1 MEELEKSLI
10 LFYKSENGFDIIK
23 LYKEMQEANFYFTK
37 KFEKNLLKKIEE
49 CKSKE
54 KFELNL
60 EQIENFLENLYPSS
74 YDVLKAFLEYKK
86 FLLKKEEIQLN
97 IEKQIE
103 KYLSEALNK
112 ELKILLDKSNEII
125 DIINEEE
132 KNQKEYLNNYFKQF
146 ETLLN
151 NNKQLFDT
159 LDISPDENEDNKILF
174 NKYIKYLYSI
184 KGNEIEENKINNLYN
199 IILEKNNEQNIDIK
213 KYFIIC
219 KLILILKNDS
229 MNYIKN
235 IYSNYEKIFFQILS
249 STYINSLGN
258 NEIEESVKK
267 FDEYKEKIIYD
278 NIVKNMN
285 NYFGENIN
293 IKEQIYLFENNNH
306 YTYKYN
312 KLYDFFKELNGTK
325 EKSNIIP
332 LTIFIKLIK
341 MEDNKNIIFES
352 INNYIK
358 DEKSKKNK
366 QFEFIKNSINIYGKE
381 KENILIEK
389 LNKDKIIIYYDKK
402 LHIHSTNDLSLLFVI
417 DINIIS
423 PIILL
428 KNGKVLF
435 ITSENNKNNN
445 YITIIN
451 SNTSKIEQKIP
462 IIFSGD
468 IISLIELS
476 NGDIVFTNDIGII
489 IYTKKN
495 EKYIFFKLLPFGLGI
510 DLKKI
515 NENSFIFIGEM
526 IIKFSIKDYSI
537 IGIIPNLG
545 HNKKLEKIKN
555 DIYVLYGGSIG
566 GGLSYSLICFL
577 DMNKFEII
585 FYRYLDKIILDIIPL
600 LGENFLINS
609 EWFAYTNSCEKEI
622 YKKISK
628 PFKYEN
634 VYGFIDSSC
643 YNSDNDD
650 DYERIR
656 NIDKDV
662 KRFIKLNER
671 KILYQDE
678 FKICLMEYSN

>member
-199 IILEKNNEQNIDIK
+199 IIFKKNNEQNIDIK

-293 IKEQIYLFENNNH
+293 IKEKIYLFENNNN

-312 KLYDFFKELNGTK
+312 
-325 EKSNIIP
+325 
-332 LTIFIKLIK
+332 
-341 MEDNKNIIFES
+341 
-352 INNYIK
+352 
-358 DEKSKKNK
+358 
-366 QFEFIKNSINIYGKE
+366 
-381 KENILIEK
+381 
-389 LNKDKIIIYYDKK
+389 
-402 LHIHSTNDLSLLFVI
+402 
-417 DINIIS
+417 
-423 PIILL
+423 
-428 KNGKVLF
+428 
-435 ITSENNKNNN
+435 
-445 YITIIN
+445 
-451 SNTSKIEQKIP
+451 
-462 IIFSGD
+462 
-468 IISLIELS
+468 
-476 NGDIVFTNDIGII
+476 
-489 IYTKKN
+489 
-495 EKYIFFKLLPFGLGI
+495 
-510 DLKKI
+510 
-515 NENSFIFIGEM
+515 
-526 IIKFSIKDYSI
+526 
-537 IGIIPNLG
+537 
-545 HNKKLEKIKN
+545 
-555 DIYVLYGGSIG
+555 
-566 GGLSYSLICFL
+566 
-577 DMNKFEII
+577 
-585 FYRYLDKIILDIIPL
+585 
-600 LGENFLINS
+600 
-609 EWFAYTNSCEKEI
+609 
-622 YKKISK
+622 
-628 PFKYEN
+628 
-634 VYGFIDSSC
+634 
-643 YNSDNDD
+643 
-650 DYERIR
+650 
-656 NIDKDV
+656 
-662 KRFIKLNER
+662 
-671 KILYQDE
+671 
-678 FKICLMEYSN
+678 